1 MSLTSLPSSRRA
13 PDADRRDRIL
23 EAAERA
29 FAEHGFHAATM
40 QHVAEAAQMS
50 AGNLY
55 RTFASKEAL
64 VQGLCERDQQE
75 RIESF
80 ARLLEIDDVFQ
91 AVAAGLREHV
101 ALRPR
106 RKLTLMVEIWAEA
119 ARNPAIAALARA
131 IDADVLRKLESVV
144 RIAQERGEGE
154 PGVDAAAV
162 ADFFF
167 TYVNGLLKRL
177 ALEPNLDA
185 DAEAARGAD
194 FFKAVCKGALPFG
207 RRHSEV
213 GSQNAEG
220 AAPPTSDFRLPTSDK
235 EASR

>member
-1 MSLTSLPSSRRA
+1 MTLTSLSTQRRP
-13 PDADRRDRIL
+13 PDAERRERIL

-29 FAEHGFHAATM
+29 FAAHGFHAATM
-40 QHVAEAAQMS
+40 QHVAEAAGMS

-55 RTFASKEAL
+55 RTFPSKEAI

-80 ARLLEIDDVFQ
+80 ARLAATEDVFG
-91 AVAAGLREHV
+91 AIAEGLREHV

-119 ARNPAIAALARA
+119 ARNPAIAALSRA
-131 IDADVLRKLESVV
+131 IDADVHFKLESVV
-144 RIAQERGEGE
+144 RLAQERGEAE
-154 PGVDAAAV
+154 PGIEPAAV

-177 ALEPNLDA
+177 ALEPDLN
-185 DAEAARGAD
+185 AEAEAERAAD
-194 FFKAVCKGALPFG
+194 LLRAMCKGALAVGARKP
-207 RRHSEV
+207 EV
-213 GSQNAEG
+213 GGQNSEG
-220 AAPPTSDFRLPTSDK
+220 REP
-235 EASR
+235 

>member
-1 MSLTSLPSSRRA
+1 MSVSSLSTPRRA
-13 PDADRRDRIL
+13 PDAERRERIL

-29 FAEHGFHAATM
+29 FAAHGFHAATM
-40 QHVAEAAQMS
+40 QHVAEAAGMS

-55 RTFASKEAL
+55 RTFPSKEAI

-80 ARLLEIDDVFQ
+80 ARLLEIEDVF
-91 AVAAGLREHV
+91 VAIAEGLREHV

-131 IDADVLRKLESVV
+131 IDADVHHKLESVV
-144 RIAQERGEGE
+144 RLAQERGEAE
-154 PGVDAAAV
+154 PGLEPAAV

-177 ALEPNLDA
+177 ALEPDLDA
-185 DAEAARGAD
+185 EAEAARAAD
-194 FFKAVCKGALPFG
+194 LFRAVCKGALT
-207 RRHSEV
+207 
-213 GSQNAEG
+213 AI
-220 AAPPTSDFRLPTSDK
+220 AK
-235 EASR
+235 EAAR